1 MVSGL
6 QLAFVQGHA
15 MKLQE
20 VLPYESN
27 VPEGGSSNDESQL
40 LFIVDIFKF
49 ITRVHGASLAKA
61 VPTLF
66 GECSGHHRNVRVGPL
81 ICELTC

>member
-40 LFIVDIFKF
+40 LFIVDI
-49 ITRVHGASLAKA
+49 
-61 VPTLF
+61 
-66 GECSGHHRNVRVGPL
+66 
-81 ICELTC
+81 